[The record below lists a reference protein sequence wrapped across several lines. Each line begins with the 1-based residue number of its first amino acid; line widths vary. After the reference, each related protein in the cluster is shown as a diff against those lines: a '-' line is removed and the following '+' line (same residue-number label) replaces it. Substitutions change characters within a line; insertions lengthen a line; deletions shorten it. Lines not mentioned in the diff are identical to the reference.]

1 MSSSYAVQKLLELNE
16 KIQNMSPEEIRAIFG
31 KDLDQFELYEENKD
45 LTSLDI
51 HSAEFLRQT

>member
-1 MSSSYAVQKLLELNE
+1 MQYKQLLELNE
-16 KIQNMSPEEIRAIFG
+16 KIKNMSPEEIRAIFG